1 MAFYAMLKHLNK
13 SATIV
18 IKRYYVAMQI
28 KVQSHL
34 GKIFIGTANFNSQ
47 YGLVKNV
54 ENIDLLLDQIYR
66 SGIKRLDMSNRY
78 SFKLNDL
85 EVSKQD
91 WLIQYKIQIDADRP
105 VNSFNEELQILFS
118 RPSGEMINRIM
129 IHNADQVID
138 KHGIGILDKFFRSVP
153 STIKFGV
160 SLYETKNVNL
170 VSGIDFIEVIQFPA
184 NVLDRRLEVLRSEA
198 TLNQKTSNKVLQAR
212 SIFLQGLLLNNFS
225 DFPTNLIPYKKI
237 IENWLDWNVLNG
249 FNLLESNLSEVLIH
263 QELNEIVLGINSV
276 DHLREL
282 IGSKLN
288 VSRFNHSQEIPNEL
302 IDPRKWQK

>member
-1 MAFYAMLKHLNK
+1 
-13 SATIV
+13 
-18 IKRYYVAMQI
+18 MQI

-85 EVSKQD
+85 EVIKQD

-138 KHGIGILDKFFRSVP
+138 KHGIGILVKFFSSVP

-249 FNLLESNLSEVLIH
+249 LNLLESNLSEVLIH

>member
-34 GKIFIGTANFNSQ
+34 EKIFIGTANFNSQ

-66 SGIKRLDMSNRY
+66 SGIRRLDMSNRY

-91 WLIQYKIQIDADRP
+91 WLIQYKIQIDTDRP
-105 VNSFNEELQILFS
+105 VNSFNEELQILFA
-118 RPSGEMINRIM
+118 RPSGEMINRIL
-129 IHNADQVID
+129 IHNADQVLD
-138 KHGIGILDKFFRSVP
+138 KHGIGVLDKFFRSIP
-153 STIKFGV
+153 STTKFGV
-160 SLYETKNVNL
+160 SLYETRNVNL
-170 VSGIDFIEVIQFPA
+170 VLGIDFIEVIQFPA
-184 NVLDRRLEVLRSEA
+184 NVLDRRLEVLRSKA
-198 TLNQKTSNKVLQAR
+198 TLNQKTSNKILQAR
-212 SIFLQGLLLNNFS
+212 SVFLQGLLLNNFT

-237 IENWLDWNVLNG
+237 IENWLEWNVLNG
-249 FNLLESNLSEVLIH
+249 LNLLESNLSEVLIH
-263 QELNEIVLGINSV
+263 QKLNEVVLGINSV

-288 VSRFNHSQEIPNEL
+288 VSRFNHSREIPNEL
-302 IDPRKWQK
+302 IDPRKWQ